1 MAPFRALTKVV
12 FTLSIF
18 GAGALA
24 GQVSKP
30 GKARVLRSTSSNL
43 FSSPLPAPF
52 SRLFTGNRVSC
63 GVIDQ
68 GETCTDPSD
77 NGVIEG
83 AFWPNGTPDSY
94 LFNSG
99 LQLAGL
105 IPASAGFAWA
115 GDTVGVFFY
124 DPRGDQG
131 GGTPLTGV
139 YDSRDTT
146 ETRAWPVGAS
156 IYDTS
161 AFSPTLL
168 GLRSVSDEDLWTRFW
183 DGNPQRQGGRTHPM
197 GVAVDERAMAFNRP
211 GPNADILY
219 FVYTITNITASDPAV
234 YASINPLV
242 RGEYAALGAQFK
254 HLSDSAYGVTLPTA
268 GFSIDSVFL
277 SASMDPDVG
286 RDHVGQNYST
296 VSLPFATGF
305 AYEAPFSEPSWSFPA
320 EIFGAAGL
328 APAPGLVG
336 LKYLRFAKD
345 PAGQPAGVRIF
356 TNHTGSGTGYPDPVG
371 VKQLYRYLSG
381 TSAPAA
387 GDNPCSFQG
396 FQIQLHYCYLAQVSQ
411 DTRFDFSS
419 GPFTLGPG
427 QQQTIVL
434 AYVFAPPR
442 DTIAP
447 YIGGD
452 LKPGFPSPGD
462 SIAADS
468 TKVRLSER
476 VAGWVT
482 QSDANADG
490 VIEENEVTTWPGSLL
505 HKAHFAQAFA
515 DAKFVSPQAPAAPN
529 FFLVPGDK
537 QVTVVWQKSTSETT
551 ADPYFLVASDP
562 TSPLYDP
569 NFRQFAVEGYRVY
582 RGLSPNALQ
591 LVAQFDYAGT
601 VMSDYA
607 GDFDYGTECA
617 PELGI
622 LTGCPVAFPATP
634 NPAVHVDHPLNG
646 YIVQVPPGGR
656 LRAPN
661 GAIQVVHADTAPTGG
676 NSGFPPLVDNGVT
689 FSYLDA
695 GVLNSFPYYYSVT
708 AFDINSIRS
717 GPSSL
722 ESPRFVKRVTPRTN
736 GNVTNALI
744 VQGMYGDDSVA
755 LNPLAPYPAMDTATG
770 TFSGPLPPVN
780 GWTFSLLTSATQI
793 LPRGRVVLRIDSVAP
808 GFAGAIAPGP
818 IFYFTLS
825 GGVDTL
831 REAVPLVEPASSIN
845 YGTGGFSQTT
855 PLVVPDSI
863 LARRFGGTSDSAS
876 RIPVS
881 LGVQTIPVAST
892 SPGVATVG
900 LRYGAVNQA
909 TAYLA
914 HSRWFDEG
922 KTEPPDPTIVG
933 DPSPAHNS
941 GLLTGVASI
950 WAPQAYRSDT
960 LAPINVSF
968 RGYSYAATSWYPA
981 DFTVRW
987 NADSSVSIRDQ
998 THHLNLPLA
1007 PNGGPG
1013 FGFVNVRA
1021 FAGPGVTA
1029 ANLDDGTGT
1038 TDVSIVSYHHL
1049 YATSPVCSGYWG
1061 IPCIALERK
1070 AQFEPLDFNSDGTAD
1085 ANGVV
1090 LVVNGEAF
1098 FMAMTQLPAAGTQWH
1113 LRAVTGNMTA
1123 TCSPSIGPVMTDC
1136 SAYTFNGPAI
1146 RPALVP
1152 GLQFVIDIQRAFSV
1166 DTAVSGDL
1174 SKVHTVPDPFYVT
1187 NALAVSADT
1196 QHIEFVH
1203 LPTRAII
1210 RIYSVSGRL
1219 VALLT
1224 HNDVTGGGQEDWN
1237 VRSRDGKPVASGVYF
1252 YQVEGPDHRTK
1263 VGRFTVVT
1271 YRP

>member
-12 FTLSIF
+12 FTLCIF

-30 GKARVLRSTSSNL
+30 GKARNLHSTRSNL
-43 FSSPLPAPF
+43 FSAPSSAPF
-52 SRLFTGNRVSC
+52 ARWFTGNRVGC
-63 GVIDQ
+63 GIDDH
-68 GETCTDPSD
+68 GNVCTDPSD
-77 NGVIEG
+77 NGEIEG
-83 AFWPNGTPDSY
+83 GFWPNGTNDSY
-94 LFNSG
+94 IFNSG
-99 LQLAGL
+99 LELAGL
-105 IPASAGFAWA
+105 VPTNAGFAWA

-124 DPRGDQG
+124 DPRGDQS

-139 YDSRDTT
+139 YDSRDTA
-146 ETRAWPVGAS
+146 ETHTWPVGAL
-156 IYDTS
+156 IRDTS
-161 AFSPTLL
+161 VFAPTLL
-168 GLRSVSDEDLWTRFW
+168 GLPSASNEDLWTRFW
-183 DGNPQRQGGRTHPM
+183 DGNPLRQGGRTHPM
-197 GVAVDERAMAFNRP
+197 GVAVDERVMAFNHP
-211 GPNADILY
+211 DPNADILY
-219 FVYTITNITASDPAV
+219 LVYTITNITASDPAA
-234 YASINPLV
+234 YTSIDPLV
-242 RGEYAALGAQFK
+242 RSDYAKLGAQFK

-286 RDHVGQNYST
+286 RDHVAQNYST
-296 VSLPFATGF
+296 VSLPFAAAL
-305 AYEAPFSEPSWSFPA
+305 AYEAPFSEPSWSFPG
-320 EIFGAAGL
+320 ELFGAAGL

-356 TNHTGSGTGYPDPVG
+356 TNHTGSATGYPDPVG

-381 TSAPAA
+381 TSSPAA

-396 FQIQLHYCYLAQVSQ
+396 QQIQLHYCFLWQVTQ

-427 QQQTIVL
+427 QQQTVVL
-434 AYVFAPPR
+434 AYVFAAPR
-442 DTIAP
+442 DTIGS

-452 LKPGFPSPGD
+452 LKPGFPYPGD

-482 QSDANADG
+482 QSDVNADG

-505 HKAHFAQAFA
+505 NKAHFAQAFA
-515 DAKFVSPQAPAAPN
+515 DAKFVTPQAPAPPS

-537 QVTVVWQKSTSETT
+537 QVTVVWQKSTSETI
-551 ADPYFLVASDP
+551 ADPYFVIASDP

-582 RGLSPNALQ
+582 RGFNPNALQ

-601 VMSDYA
+601 VMSDYL
-607 GDFDYGTECA
+607 GDFDYGTACA

-622 LTGCPVAFPATP
+622 LTGCPAAFPPTP
-634 NPAVHVDHPLNG
+634 NPAIHADHPLNG
-646 YIVQVPPGGR
+646 YLVQVPLGAR
-656 LRAPN
+656 IRTPN
-661 GAIQVVHADTAPTGG
+661 GAVQVVHADTAPTGG
-676 NSGFPPLVDNGVT
+676 NSGFPQLIDNGVT

-722 ESPRFVKRVTPRTN
+722 ESPRYVKSVTPRTN
-736 GNVTNALI
+736 GNVTNAVI

-770 TFSGPLPPVN
+770 TFSGPLPPAN

-793 LPRGRVVLRIDSVAP
+793 LPRGRVVFRIDSVGA
-808 GFAGAIAPGP
+808 GFAGGIGAGP
-818 IFYFTLS
+818 TLYFTLS
-825 GGVDTL
+825 GGGDTL
-831 REAVPLVEPASSIN
+831 REAQPLAEPAWSVN
-845 YGTGGFSQTT
+845 YGTGGFTQTT
-855 PLVVPDSI
+855 PLVLPDSA

-881 LGVQTIPVAST
+881 LAVQTIPVAST
-892 SPGVATVG
+892 SPGVATAG
-900 LRYGAVNQA
+900 LRYGAVSVA

-922 KTEPPDPTIVG
+922 KAEPPDPTIVG
-933 DPSPAHNS
+933 DPSPSHNS
-941 GLLTGVASI
+941 GLLTGVSSI
-950 WAPQAYRSDT
+950 WAPQAYRTDAT
-960 LAPINVSF
+960 APINILF

-981 DFTVRW
+981 DFTVTW

-1021 FAGPGVTA
+1021 YAGVTA
-1029 ANLDDGTGT
+1029 GDIADGTGT
-1038 TDVSIVSYHHL
+1038 TDVTIVSYHHL

-1090 LVVNGEAF
+1090 LVVNGEPF
-1098 FMAMTQLPAAGTQWH
+1098 FMAMTQVPAAGTQWH

-1136 SAYTFNGPAI
+1136 SAYTFAGPSV

-1187 NALAVSADT
+1187 NALAVGADT